1 MKKLYAVYLGG
12 RIKEENF
19 IEDHEIVFVVAEDE
33 KEARSLGREKWNAM
47 DIHVDG
53 TKLVENIDGFSISL
67 SENNEQD
74 KIIDNNEYS
83 K

>member
-1 MKKLYAVYLGG
+1 
-12 RIKEENF
+12 
-19 IEDHEIVFVVAEDE
+19 
-33 KEARSLGREKWNAM
+33 M

>member
-33 KEARSLGREKWNAM
+33 KEARSLGREK
-47 DIHVDG
+47 
-53 TKLVENIDGFSISL
+53 
-67 SENNEQD
+67 
-74 KIIDNNEYS
+74 
-83 K
+83 